1 MRAVSRTRIY
11 RRARPGITVRWAMM
25 NTPTGPSQRSGEGV
39 GVARTKARVL
49 ASIRALPTLPRANH
63 AAKTFL
69 SLLTNM
75 TVFRIGQFQP

>member
-1 MRAVSRTRIY
+1 VGDDEHANWSVTAIR
-11 RRARPGITVRWAMM
+11 
-25 NTPTGPSQRSGEGV
+25 EGV

-75 TVFRIGQFQP
+75 TVFRIGQFTALAGA